1 MATLGTMY
9 GYLFEWVK
17 IPISG
22 AEQLLS
28 PHIFKA
34 NDIRG
39 IVDETL
45 TEDAVRQ
52 IGHALGTLAHE
63 AGVAT
68 MVLGRDGRLSGER
81 LLRALSVGIVL
92 AGIDVI
98 DIGMVPT
105 PTVYF
110 ATQYF
115 ETGSGVAVTGSH
127 NPPQYNGLKM
137 MLAGATL
144 NSGEITDLRERILS
158 GRLHTAAV
166 AGHIRTENILPA
178 YIDAIAHDVQLA
190 RPMTVAI
197 DCGNGVGGVA
207 AVEVF
212 CRLGCTVVDLFCDVN
227 GNFPNHHPDPAD
239 EKNLVDLQKALRDT
253 NAEIGLA
260 FDGDADRLGVVT
272 KTGNIIY
279 PDRQIMLFVEDVLA
293 DQPGAPIVFDVKCS
307 AHLATLIERHGGVP
321 VMWKTGHS
329 FMKAK
334 IKETGAPFG
343 GEMSGHLF
351 FNDRWGGFDDGLYSG
366 ARLLEVLSKLADVH
380 AITDKLNQL
389 PQAVSTPELHI
400 PVAEGENRQLIE
412 QFERRANFNGATIN
426 TIDGVRAD
434 YADGFGLARA
444 SNTTPVIVLRFEAD
458 DEVALMRIQND
469 FRDVFLAIK
478 PDAKLPF

>member
-1 MATLGTMY
+1 
-9 GYLFEWVK
+9 
-17 IPISG
+17 
-22 AEQLLS
+22 LLS

-63 AGVAT
+63 AGVTT

-81 LLRALSVGIVL
+81 LLGALAAGIVM
-92 AGIDVI
+92 AGVDVI

-105 PTVYF
+105 PTLYF
-110 ATQYF
+110 ATQCF
-115 ETGSGVAVTGSH
+115 QTGSGVSVTGSH

-137 MLAGATL
+137 MLAGTTL

-158 GRLHTAAV
+158 GCLYTAAV
-166 AGHIRTENILPA
+166 AGRIRVEDVLPA
-178 YIDAIAHDVQLA
+178 YINAIADDISLA

-197 DCGNGVGGVA
+197 DCGNGVGGVV

-212 CRLGCTVVDLFCDVN
+212 RRLGCTVVDLFCDVD

-239 EKNLVDLQKALRDT
+239 EKNLIDLQKALRETD
-253 NAEIGLA
+253 AEIGLA

-272 KTGNIIY
+272 KTGDIIY
-279 PDRQIMLFVEDVLA
+279 PDRQMMLFVEDVLA
-293 DQPGAPIVFDVKCS
+293 AHAGASIVFDVKCS
-307 AHLATLIERHGGVP
+307 AHLAPLITQHGGVP

-351 FNDRWGGFDDGLYSG
+351 FNDRWGGFDDGLYAG
-366 ARLLEVLSKLADVH
+366 ARLLSVLSKLPDAQ
-380 AITDKLNQL
+380 AITEKLNQL

-412 QFERRANFNGATIN
+412 QFEQRANFNGATIN
-426 TIDGVRAD
+426 AVDGVRAD

-458 DEVALMRIQND
+458 DAVALTRIQND
-469 FRDVFLAIK
+469 FRAVLLEIK
-478 PDAKLPF
+478 PDAQLPF

>member
-1 MATLGTMY
+1 M
-9 GYLFEWVK
+9 
-17 IPISG
+17 
-22 AEQLLS
+22 LS

-39 IVDETL
+39 VVDETL
-45 TEDAVRQ
+45 TEDVVRH

-63 AGVAT
+63 AGVST
-68 MVLGRDGRLSGER
+68 LVLGRDGRLSGER
-81 LLRALSVGIVL
+81 LLGALAEGIIK
-92 AGIDVI
+92 AGIHVI

-105 PTVYF
+105 PVVYF
-110 ATQYF
+110 ATEHFQ
-115 ETGSGVAVTGSH
+115 TGSGVAVTGSH

-144 NSGEITDLRERILS
+144 NSSEITDLRERILAD
-158 GRLHTAAV
+158 RLYYAPAL
-166 AGHIRTENILPA
+166 GKIKSENILPA
-178 YIDAIAHDVQLA
+178 YIDAIINDVTLA

-212 CRLGCTVVDLFCDVN
+212 SRLGCTVVDLFSEVN
-227 GNFPNHHPDPAD
+227 GAFPNHHPDPAD

-253 NAEIGLA
+253 DAEIGLA

-272 KTGNIIY
+272 KTGEIIY
-279 PDRQIMLFVEDVLA
+279 PDRQIMLFAEDILA
-293 DQPGAPIVFDVKCS
+293 AQPGASIVFDVKCS
-307 AHLATLIERHGGVP
+307 AHLAPLVRQHGGVP

-366 ARLLEVLSKLADVH
+366 ARLLALLSKLSDVQ

-400 PVAEGENRQLIE
+400 PVAEGENRQLIT
-412 QFERRANFNGATIN
+412 QFEQRANFNGATIN
-426 TIDGVRAD
+426 SVDGVRAD
-434 YADGFGLARA
+434 YSDGFGLARA

-458 DEVALMRIQND
+458 NEVALKRIQND
-469 FRDVFLAIK
+469 FRAVLLEIK
-478 PDAKLPF
+478 SDAQLPF